1 MSNVNDRVICGAGPS
16 VGVTYFS
23 LYTGGHDGEGLL
35 DTVER
40 FNPQQDTWT
49 VVTTLSSPRCLGA
62 LVSIKGFLY
71 AVGGYDGASVLQSLQ
86 VGGW

>member
-1 MSNVNDRVICGAGPS
+1 MLTVNCVLS
-16 VGVTYFS
+16 GVS
-23 LYTGGHDGEGLL
+23 LSLSLSGGHDGEGLL

-40 FNPQQDTWT
+40 FNPEQDTWT
-49 VVTTLSSPRCLGA
+49 IVTNLSSPRCLGA

-86 VGGW
+86 VC